1 MIKSLLSS
9 SYNTRDLG
17 GIRTTDG
24 RVTAENIYWRS
35 DVPSDPSK
43 ADKEKLLSR
52 NITSIIDMR
61 TAEEAEK
68 APDMLSLA
76 PEFRYYHFPIVEGS
90 GVPET
95 LEAVPHS

>member
-61 TAEEAEK
+61 AGRAAGK
-68 APDMLSLA
+68 CRSA
-76 PEFRYYHFPIVEGS
+76 GS
-90 GVPET
+90 GKSSGYAFPCT
-95 LEAVPHS
+95 

>member
-1 MIKSLLSS
+1 MMIKSLLSS

-61 TAEEAEK
+61 TVEEAEK
-68 APDMLSLA
+68 LRICFPLHLSSDIII
-76 PEFRYYHFPIVEGS
+76 FP
-90 GVPET
+90 
-95 LEAVPHS
+95 